1 MPTKKKRKKPL
12 MMLEFCDVMS
22 NALRGKRDP
31 KNREALE
38 ERNGAKAADGQLH
51 FWINSAASGS
61 STAHHNR
68 SL

>member
-22 NALRGKRDP
+22 KTLRAWKRDP

-38 ERNGAKAADGQLH
+38 AIKPQRRKAADGDRQLH
-51 FWINSAASGS
+51 FWIN
-61 STAHHNR
+61 
-68 SL
+68 